1 MKNTVRQH
9 KKNDKKTEEKIKS
22 QNEGKEMR
30 LNMIERGKCYKIKR
44 NNDEKSMRKEENG
57 KRMQA

>member
-1 MKNTVRQH
+1 
-9 KKNDKKTEEKIKS
+9 
-22 QNEGKEMR
+22 MR